1 MKSDRSSI
9 VKVLTFPFFPAF
21 SWLGSPLTRDSL
33 GDLISV
39 NPKSPL
45 LTSTFSIQDSTFSI
59 QVCSS

>member
-1 MKSDRSSI
+1 MKIDRSSI

-21 SWLGSPLTRDSL
+21 SWLGSPLTREAL